1 MNVRELTQEQLDQL
15 KYDYYYQLEQEDEVE
30 DILGDNILYPCDI
43 PNDIIFEHYDGI
55 AFVEDDFFN

>member
-15 KYDYYYQLEQEDEVE
+15 KYDYYYQLHETDD

-43 PNDIIFEHYDGI
+43 PNDVIFEYYDGI
-55 AFVEDDFFN
+55 YFVEEDFFN